1 MDVKSYGLNRVDL
14 ASDDGGIVI
23 SKLGHLGELSE
34 RGGPLNGQ
42 NEQPERTY

>member
-1 MDVKSYGLNRVDL
+1 MDVKSYGLDRVHL

-23 SKLGHLGELSE
+23 SKLGHLGKRSE